1 MPGSQAHDEILF
13 DRSRGFV
20 RPTNRAGGLEGGMTN
35 GEQLVVRAA
44 MKPIP
49 TLMTPLAS
57 VDLDTLEPVDAS
69 RERSDV
75 CAVPAAAVVAEA
87 EVAFVLARAYLDK
100 FGRDSMADIVQA
112 RDAYLERLRPCRAVS
127 HLLLIGFMGA
137 GKSTVGRLAA
147 DRLEL
152 PFVDLD
158 TLVQDRDGRSVR
170 QIFEQ
175 DGEPAFR
182 ALETAALESLESMP
196 PSVVACGGGVVL
208 SDANR
213 VSLKR
218 LGTVVYLRVT
228 AAETLARVGDD
239 GTRPLLAGAGGALVA
254 GRLLEAREALYSAI
268 ADAVVDTVDRTPDEV
283 AEQVVLLARER
294 SVG

>member
-1 MPGSQAHDEILF
+1 
-13 DRSRGFV
+13 
-20 RPTNRAGGLEGGMTN
+20 
-35 GEQLVVRAA
+35 
-44 MKPIP
+44 
-49 TLMTPLAS
+49 
-57 VDLDTLEPVDAS
+57 
-69 RERSDV
+69 
-75 CAVPAAAVVAEA
+75 
-87 EVAFVLARAYLDK
+87 
-100 FGRDSMADIVQA
+100 
-112 RDAYLERLRPCRAVS
+112 VS

-158 TLVQDRDGRSVR
+158 TLVQDRGGRSVR

-175 DGEPAFR
+175 EGEPAFR
-182 ALETAALESLESMP
+182 AMEAAALESLESMS

-213 VSLKR
+213 LRLKR

-254 GRLLEAREALYSAI
+254 SRLLEAREALYSAV
-268 ADAVVDTVDRTPDEV
+268 ADAVVDTVDRTPEEV